1 MTISVEISFY
11 PLREEFLRPISDF
24 IDRLEE
30 YEALFV
36 RVNGMSSHVVG
47 EYDDVMGAI
56 KNEMKASL
64 EIPHSVFVMKVLN
77 TDLRNIEK

>member
-1 MTISVEISFY
+1 MKISVEISFY
-11 PLREEFLRPISDF
+11 PLRDEFLRPISDF
-24 IDRLEE
+24 IDQLKS
-30 YEALFV
+30 YDSLFV

-56 KNEMKASL
+56 KKEMKASL

-77 TDLRNIEK
+77 MDLRDVEK